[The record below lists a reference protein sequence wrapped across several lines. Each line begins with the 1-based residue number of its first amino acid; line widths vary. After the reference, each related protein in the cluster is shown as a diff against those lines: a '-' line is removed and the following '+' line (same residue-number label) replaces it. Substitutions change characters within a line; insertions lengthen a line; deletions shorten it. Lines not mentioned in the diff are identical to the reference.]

1 MDRDAPGPVH
11 DGTTWTRAFLTLQDA
26 LAVAG
31 SGDEIWVAQGVYKPD
46 EGAGVTPGDRA
57 ASFTLTEGL
66 TIRGGFAGYGHAN
79 PDARDFK
86 LL

>member
-1 MDRDAPGPVH
+1 MDLEITFTVKGASSAVAYRVDRDAPGPVH

-57 ASFTLTEGL
+57 ASF
-66 TIRGGFAGYGHAN
+66 RSPRA
-79 PDARDFK
+79 
-86 LL
+86 